1 MTATRRVGTMGDAAP
16 SFHPDLDPSP
26 GLRRRLTEQL
36 AHTRAEMHGRREAAA
51 PGGERPGFGKRA
63 GDYVAQVVDDRT
75 NNQLADSL
83 AATAVALER
92 AIALLDEGRYGRCEV
107 CGAEIGAERLE
118 AVPWAA
124 RCVRASRRSP
134 APTPRAPP
142 VRGGSPGAPGA
153 AARRPGAAGTPVPP
167 VPPVPAVPAVPVA
180 EQGTPAPVPA
190 AVELVLADV
199 DGTLVTQDKMLTERA
214 VEAVTSSATAGI
226 LFAITSGARPGACR
240 CWSSRSS
247 SPPRSPPSTAAC
259 WWTRTCR

>member
-1 MTATRRVGTMGDAAP
+1 MGDAAP

-124 RCVRASRRSP
+124 RCVRCQSALTRADAEGPTGPGRITRGPWRSRPS
-134 APTPRAPP
+134 A
-142 VRGGSPGAPGA
+142 RGG
-153 AARRPGAAGTPVPP
+153 RDAGT
-167 VPPVPAVPAVPVA
+167 
-180 EQGTPAPVPA
+180 G
-190 AVELVLADV
+190 
-199 DGTLVTQDKMLTERA
+199 G
-214 VEAVTSSATAGI
+214 AG
-226 LFAITSGARPGACR
+226 GAGG
-240 CWSSRSS
+240 
-247 SPPRSPPSTAAC
+247 
-259 WWTRTCR
+259 